1 MGKSYDGKKRWNE
14 TVRQTAAALAAA
26 DSRRSKHGAASK
38 KKASDKRV
46 SGACSAA
53 LTPCKQR
60 RNAR

>member
-26 DSRRSKHGAASK
+26 DSRRGKHGAAGK
-38 KKASDKRV
+38 KKVSDKRV

-53 LTPCKQR
+53 RTPC
-60 RNAR
+60 